1 MADTDPINW
10 LLLVELLVVVIVA
23 SAFLFY
29 WNRLVASIFAFFVR
43 LVTWRYYNAYISIGS
58 LQISPL
64 AGRISFRDIEYHSS
78 NLSFRALHGHL
89 TFRYWWWRVRQE
101 GDSQS
106 NNTKRGA
113 IGCPRRV
120 RKGRAD
126 MDQPSCHVGYRAMR
140 RVSRGSCT
148 IGLQRTTRS

>member
-58 LQISPL
+58 LPSRRPDL
-64 AGRISFRDIEYHSS
+64 VSGHRISLEQPLVPGPTRSS
-78 NLSFRALHGHL
+78 DVPVLVVES
-89 TFRYWWWRVRQE
+89 
-101 GDSQS
+101 
-106 NNTKRGA
+106 
-113 IGCPRRV
+113 P
-120 RKGRAD
+120 
-126 MDQPSCHVGYRAMR
+126 
-140 RVSRGSCT
+140 SRGRFAE
-148 IGLQRTTRS
+148 Q

>member
-113 IGCPRRV
+113 LGCLEIRW
-120 RKGRAD
+120 
-126 MDQPSCHVGYRAMR
+126 S
-140 RVSRGSCT
+140 
-148 IGLQRTTRS
+148 